1 MSDPANDIL
10 HLEHAARIALRAHG
24 QAEPNPMVGC
34 VVLDESGT
42 LVGEGRTA
50 RCGGPHAERIALARA
65 GAAARGGTLLTT
77 LEPCSHHGRTPPCTD
92 AILEAGIS
100 RMVYGTAD
108 PNPEAS
114 GGAALLMEKGVAVD
128 HLPIRATDLLNE
140 PHVHRVRTGLPWIVA
155 KWAQTIDGRIAT
167 AKGDS
172 RWISSARSRR
182 LVHRER
188 GRVDAVMTG
197 IGTVLADDPRL
208 TPRDARSPRRTP
220 DRIVVDDELR
230 TPIDCRL
237 VSTAA
242 ETPTTIICRPD
253 AERGDH
259 ATRLRALGVSIRS
272 SASDEDLGDTLR
284 SLATERNHATVLV
297 ESGGGLLGRLFRQDL
312 VNDALV
318 FIAPKMLGDQE
329 APGSMRGRAPERIAD
344 CITFEPISILP
355 REDDVVAWYR
365 MPGSGT

>member
-1 MSDPANDIL
+1 MSDPAKDIL

-182 LVHRER
+182 LSTVNA
-188 GRVDAVMTG
+188 DA
-197 IGTVLADDPRL
+197 
-208 TPRDARSPRRTP
+208 
-220 DRIVVDDELR
+220 
-230 TPIDCRL
+230 
-237 VSTAA
+237 
-242 ETPTTIICRPD
+242 
-253 AERGDH
+253 
-259 ATRLRALGVSIRS
+259 
-272 SASDEDLGDTLR
+272 
-284 SLATERNHATVLV
+284 
-297 ESGGGLLGRLFRQDL
+297 
-312 VNDALV
+312 
-318 FIAPKMLGDQE
+318 
-329 APGSMRGRAPERIAD
+329 SMP
-344 CITFEPISILP
+344 
-355 REDDVVAWYR
+355 
-365 MPGSGT
+365 